1 MSESYID
8 IESISDLHELY
19 GVGKPK
25 HPLITVI
32 NLDNNQIN
40 RPKYA
45 ATYRVGFY
53 TIFCKKFTG
62 TLRYGRSYYD
72 FREGTL
78 MFTAPGQIVSPSPE
92 LNIEEGWGLFFH
104 PDMVNTSVLG
114 RKMMEYS
121 FFNYEANEALHV
133 SEDEKNI
140 LNICVQNI
148 RKEYQQNIDK
158 HTNGLIHANIELL
171 LNYCNRFYDRQF
183 YTREKVSIDVVQE
196 FEKLVRNYFAQETL
210 INSGLPNVSYFASR
224 MNLSPNYLSDLLHRF
239 TGKTTQEHIHMQLV
253 DKAKA
258 LLWSTQKNVSEIA
271 YMLGFEHP
279 SHFTRLFKS
288 KTGYV
293 PSDYRLLN

>member
-32 NLDNNQIN
+32 DLDNNQIN
-40 RPKYA
+40 RPKHA
-45 ATYRVGFY
+45 TTYRVGFY

-104 PDMVNTSVLG
+104 PDMVNTGALG
-114 RKMMEYS
+114 LKMMEYS

-133 SEDEKNI
+133 SDDEKNI

-158 HTNGLIHANIELL
+158 HTNGLIQANIELL
-171 LNYCNRFYDRQF
+171 LNYCSRFYDRQF
-183 YTREKVSIDVVQE
+183 YTREKVNIDVVQE

-239 TGKTTQEHIHMQLV
+239 TGKTTQEHIHIQLV
-253 DKAKA
+253 EKAKA

-279 SHFTRLFKS
+279 SHFTRLFKN